1 MEPSE
6 DPRIVYADIIDHPHH
21 QSGTRAHMPL
31 YDRAAQ
37 FSAFDTLAGYF
48 DMIEE
53 EARPTD
59 SAAELDENALEHL
72 DRELALLGEAIARGE
87 RPRVRFT
94 VFVPD
99 ERKAGGSYREI
110 CDAVKQID
118 TVKRQIVLA
127 SRSERSGLNRR
138 LDIAQIA
145 AFHTEAA
152 DSAEKHNA

>member
-1 MEPSE
+1 MESSQ
-6 DPRIVYADIIDHPHH
+6 DARVVYADIIDHPHH
-21 QSGTRAHMPL
+21 RSETRAHMPL

-37 FSAFDTLAGYF
+37 FSPYDTLAGYY
-48 DMIEE
+48 DMIDE

-59 SAAELDENALEHL
+59 SAAELDEHALAHL
-72 DRELALLGEAIARGE
+72 DRELALLGEKLARGE

-99 ERKAGGSYREI
+99 GRKAGGSYREL

-118 TVKRQIVLA
+118 AVHRQIVLE

-138 LDIAQIA
+138 LDIDRIA
-145 AFHTEAA
+145 AFRAETA
-152 DSAEKHNA
+152 DGMEKDEG